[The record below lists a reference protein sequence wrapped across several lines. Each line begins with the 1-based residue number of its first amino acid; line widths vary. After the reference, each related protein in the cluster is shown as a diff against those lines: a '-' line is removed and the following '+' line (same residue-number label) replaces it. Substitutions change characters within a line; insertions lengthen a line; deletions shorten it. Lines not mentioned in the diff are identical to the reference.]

1 VNNPIGATIEISS
14 KGFAL
19 RVIKAKSKYNILIHD
34 CFARWWPQVQRKDT
48 YQFGSQGANF
58 CNPLGQML

>member
-34 CFARWWPQVQRKDT
+34 CFAPWWPQGQEKIPINLEVEEQI
-48 YQFGSQGANF
+48 